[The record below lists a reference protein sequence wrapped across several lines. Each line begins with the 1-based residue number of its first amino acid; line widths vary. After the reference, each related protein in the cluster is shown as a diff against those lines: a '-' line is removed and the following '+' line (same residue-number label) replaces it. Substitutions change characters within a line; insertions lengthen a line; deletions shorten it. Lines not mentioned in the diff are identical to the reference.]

1 MLIDNT
7 TLRDISI
14 FHTEDEFS
22 LFHRFNFTATSGGS
36 EQLRLI
42 FSNPHKEERE
52 ILGTQKIIRL
62 FLSQLENWP
71 ARISNGTILMI
82 EKFLEYPLD
91 PIDESPITLN
101 NLFYQWLHPADYSML
116 KYSLPHVADLVKGLN
131 TIAELISDTELP
143 ASIKFPIERIH
154 ALLQE
159 GPLKKLLALSVNTNL
174 SVRDRLYYGSALRNN
189 YKEKL
194 LELINIYSKLDAWHS
209 MAIATKKFNL
219 QFPQFTNEETARFEA
234 EGLYH
239 PLLDHPISYD
249 LSLGKDH
256 HFLFLTG
263 ANMAGKSTLIKA
275 VGTAVFLAH
284 LGMGVPAKKMSLS
297 IFDGLLTNINVTDN
311 IVKGESYFFNE
322 VQRIKNT
329 IEKVSNGQKWMVLID
344 ELFKG
349 TNVDDAM
356 KCSLAVIKGLLKI
369 KPSLFILS
377 THLYEIGHELKSDA
391 QVSFRYFET
400 QIENEEL
407 KFSYQLRE
415 GISTDRIGYLI
426 LTKEKLV
433 DLLNR
438 L

>member
-22 LFHRFNFTATSGGS
+22 LFHRFNFTSTSGGS

-42 FSNPHKEERE
+42 FSNPHKDERE
-52 ILGTQKIIRL
+52 ILGTQKIIRI
-62 FLSQLENWP
+62 FLSELENWP
-71 ARISNGTILMI
+71 ANISNGTILMI

-91 PIDESPITLN
+91 PIDENPTTFN
-101 NLFYQWLHPADYSML
+101 NLFYKWLHPADYSML
-116 KYSLPHVADLVKGLN
+116 KYSLPHVADLAKGLN
-131 TIAELISDTELP
+131 AIAVLISDTELP
-143 ASIKFPIERIH
+143 ASMKFSIARIH
-154 ALLQE
+154 TLLQE
-159 GPLKKLLALSVNTNL
+159 GPLKKLLALSANTNL
-174 SVRDRLYYGSALRNN
+174 SIRDRLYYGSVLRNN
-189 YKEKL
+189 YKEKI
-194 LELINIYSKLDAWHS
+194 LELIDIYSKLDAWHS
-209 MAIATKKFNL
+209 MAIATKIFNL
-219 QFPQFTNEETARFEA
+219 QFPEFTNETTARFEA

-239 PLLDHPISYD
+239 PLLDHPTSYD
-249 LSLGKDH
+249 LCLGKDH

-275 VGTAVFLAH
+275 VGTSVFLAH

-377 THLYEIGHELKSDA
+377 THLYEIGHELKEDA
-391 QVSFRYFET
+391 QVCFRYFET

-426 LTKEKLV
+426 LTKEKVV

>member
-14 FHTEDEFS
+14 FHSEDEFS
-22 LFHRFNFTATSGGS
+22 LFHRFNFTSTSGGS
-36 EQLRLI
+36 EQLRSI

-52 ILGTQKIIRL
+52 ILGTQKIIRI

-71 ARISNGTILMI
+71 ANISNGTILMI

-91 PIDESPITLN
+91 PIDENPITLN
-101 NLFYQWLHPADYSML
+101 NLLYKWIHPADYSML
-116 KYSLPHVADLVKGLN
+116 KYSLPHVADLAKGLN
-131 TIAELISDTELP
+131 SIANLISDTELP
-143 ASIKFPIERIH
+143 SSMKFPIERIH

-159 GPLKKLLALSVNTNL
+159 GPLKKLLALSSNTSL
-174 SVRDRLYYGSALRNN
+174 SVREGLYYGSVLRNN

-194 LELINIYSKLDAWHS
+194 LELIDIYSKLDAWHS
-209 MAIATKKFNL
+209 MAIATKKFDL
-219 QFPQFTNEETARFEA
+219 QFPQFTNETTARFET

-239 PLLDHPISYD
+239 PLLEQPISYN
-249 LSLGKDH
+249 LSLDKNH

-297 IFDGLLTNINVTDN
+297 IFYGLLTNSNVTDN

-377 THLYEIGHELKSDA
+377 THLYEIGHELKNDA
-391 QVSFRYFET
+391 QVCFRYFET

-426 LTKEKLV
+426 LTKEKVV
-433 DLLNR
+433 DLLSQ

>member
-14 FHTEDEFS
+14 FHTQDEFS
-22 LFHRFNFTATSGGS
+22 LFHRFNFTSTSGGS
-36 EQLRLI
+36 EKLRLI
-42 FSNPHKEERE
+42 FSTPHKGERE
-52 ILGTQKIIRL
+52 ILGTQKIIRI

-71 ARISNGTILMI
+71 ANISNGTILMI

-91 PIDESPITLN
+91 PIDENPITLN
-101 NLFYQWLHPADYSML
+101 NLFYKWLHPADYSML
-116 KYSLPHVADLVKGLN
+116 KYSLPHVADLAKGLN
-131 TIAELISDTELP
+131 AIAELISDTELP
-143 ASIKFPIERIH
+143 ASMKFPIERIH

-159 GPLKKLLALSVNTNL
+159 GPLKKVLALSANTNL
-174 SVRDRLYYGSALRNN
+174 SIRDRLYYGSVLRNN
-189 YKEKL
+189 YKEKI
-194 LELINIYSKLDAWHS
+194 LELIDIYSKLDAWHS

-219 QFPQFTNEETARFEA
+219 QFPEFTNETTARFEA

-239 PLLDHPISYD
+239 PLLDHPTSYD
-249 LSLGKDH
+249 LCLGKDH

-275 VGTAVFLAH
+275 VGTSVFLAH

-377 THLYEIGHELKSDA
+377 THLYEIGHELKEDA
-391 QVSFRYFET
+391 QVCFRYFET

-426 LTKEKLV
+426 LTKEKVV